1 MLLAITRDD
10 AVMRLESRHLKIE
23 ADTPEILADTV
34 PLCHLDRVIVN
45 ERTQLSGAVVEA
57 LMSRRIPIILLS
69 RTGDCLG
76 IFHPSGKGD
85 VERRRRQY
93 RFNAQLDP
101 HPAQRLLEAKLY
113 NQKRVLQ
120 RLAAARHV
128 DCVEIK
134 EIEAVTKLLGRCRD
148 LGGLRGVEGTA
159 AAGYFR
165 GLRRFLPEW
174 CAFDGRRRPPAD
186 PFNAVL
192 SYSYAVMAGE
202 MENLIRLHG
211 LDPAAGFLH
220 CDKYNTSTL
229 AFDLLEPLRPG
240 FCDMLAIGLLTHRRL
255 RPEHFA
261 YCGRSVR
268 MTAPGRRI
276 FFDGWER
283 KRAGRIRG
291 NDGSPISWQNVWDL
305 QVRNWLAFLAGGCD
319 PNFFRMP

>member
-1 MLLAITRDD
+1 MLAG
-10 AVMRLESRHLKIE
+10 A
-23 ADTPEILADTV
+23 V
-34 PLCHLDRVIVN
+34 PLCHLGRVIVD
-45 ERTQLSGAVVEA
+45 ERTQLSGAVVGA
-57 LMSRRIPIILLS
+57 LMSPRIPIILLS

-93 RFNAQLDP
+93 RFDAQHDP
-101 HPAQRLLEAKLY
+101 HPAQLLLEAKLY

-120 RLAAARHV
+120 RLAAARHT
-128 DCVEIK
+128 DCAEIA
-134 EIEAVTKLLGRCRD
+134 EIEAFAKLLGRCRD
-148 LGGLRGVEGTA
+148 LDGLRGVEGMA

-192 SYSYAVMAGE
+192 SYSYAVMTGE
-202 MENLIRLHG
+202 LENLIRLHG
-211 LDPAAGFLH
+211 LDPSAGFLH

-229 AFDLLEPLRPG
+229 ALDLLEPLRPG

-255 RPEHFA
+255 RSEHFA
-261 YCGRSVR
+261 SCGGCVR
-268 MTAPGRRI
+268 MTSAGRRI
-276 FFDGWER
+276 FFDTWEQ

-291 NDGSPISWQNVWDL
+291 NAGDSISWQNVWDL
-305 QVRNWLAFLAGGCD
+305 QVKNWMAFLADGREPD
-319 PNFFRMP
+319 FFRMP